1 MNGLYQLLLHEEDG
15 AGGAKESTHLELNF
29 QTWAWRKIKKRKVKK
44 GAAAAAA
51 AAAANNANN
60 ASPVK
65 AEPPVKTE

>member
-1 MNGLYQLLLHEEDG
+1 MLLHEEDG

-51 AAAANNANN
+51 AAANSANS